1 METISKLENERL
13 DAMLFDKLEE
23 KDQNVSEYFI
33 NLYVNL
39 SKSNL
44 KHVSLL
50 FVKLSN
56 LTKVC
61 RMKYLKPQKM
71 IHFHKG

>member
-1 METISKLENERL
+1 
-13 DAMLFDKLEE
+13 MLFDKLEE

-44 KHVSLL
+44 KYVSLL

>member
-1 METISKLENERL
+1 MKGS
-13 DAMLFDKLEE
+13 MLEE
-23 KDQNVSEYFI
+23 KNRNVSEYFI

-39 SKSNL
+39 TKNNL
-44 KHVSLL
+44 KHVSFL

-71 IHFHKG
+71 INFHKG

>member
-1 METISKLENERL
+1 
-13 DAMLFDKLEE
+13 MLFDKLEE

-44 KHVSLL
+44 KYVSLL

-71 IHFHKG
+71 INFHKG